1 LKKNAFFLYL
11 FLTFIGGLFV
21 SAQQGTIIYEG
32 FHEGMTKEEV
42 LMEYEKNSSKYT
54 NIIFGKGIDWKIAI
68 NGFSYNEYNLLYGID
83 LIPVEKENDMSSY
96 DFTKNCLH
104 IAKKFI
110 EDQGFEVFYKP
121 DQWDAPAEFDSF
133 WGLIMINKEKN
144 LAAHFF
150 PSKLNFLINGEPAYE
165 AHLRLISYEPFINE
179 FENLKLY
186 YDY

>member
-1 LKKNAFFLYL
+1 MYL

-54 NIIFGKGIDWKIAI
+54 NIIFGKGIDWKIAV

-83 LIPVEKENDMSSY
+83 LIPVEKENGMSSY

-144 LAAHFF
+144 LAAYE
-150 PSKLNFLINGEPAYE
+150 SK
-165 AHLRLISYEPFINE
+165 RKSR
-179 FENLKLY
+179 
-186 YDY
+186 D

>member
-1 LKKNAFFLYL
+1 MYL
-11 FLTFIGGLFV
+11 FLTFLVEPYVI
-21 SAQQGTIIYEG
+21 AQERVTIYEG
-32 FHEGMTKEEV
+32 FYEGMTKQEV
-42 LMEYEKNSSKYT
+42 LMEYEKNPSKYT
-54 NIIFGKGIDWKIAI
+54 NIIFNKAIEWEIAI

-83 LIPVEKENDMSSY
+83 LIPTGKESDMSSY

-104 IAKKFI
+104 IAKDFI
-110 EDQGFEVFYKP
+110 IDQGFEVFYKP

-150 PSKLNFLINGEPAYE
+150 PSKLNILIDGEPGYE

-179 FENLKLY
+179 FEGLKLY